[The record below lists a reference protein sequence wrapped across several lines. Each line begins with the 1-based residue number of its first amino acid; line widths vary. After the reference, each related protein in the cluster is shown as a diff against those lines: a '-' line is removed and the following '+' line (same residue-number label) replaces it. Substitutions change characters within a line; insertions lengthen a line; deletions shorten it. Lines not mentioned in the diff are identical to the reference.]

1 MQWAFEKKRREG
13 QNLYKLVR
21 NGCTPGRKIEEVND
35 IRECASPR
43 ALVDTP
49 QKRMI

>member
-1 MQWAFEKKRREG
+1 MQWVFEINRRGG

-21 NGCTPGRKIEEVND
+21 NGCMPGRKIEEVND
-35 IRECASPR
+35 IRECASLR
-43 ALVDTP
+43 VLVDTP